1 MASLKRKAKKMKKA
15 VSDGTQPLPDAK
27 KQRKSKREG
36 PKKIQ
41 KRQESKSLNRGKK
54 KNMNRK
60 KRKRKKKK
68 LSLQGSIIH
77 QKPDSKDRSNRT
89 WSDDTEEEERGNLR
103 GRKREKMLKGNVG
116 ASLEELP
123 ERDRGAPERK
133 KKRAG
138 KSRNSKRSFSE
149 RKQKTNSRAPSATS
163 AESKPKAKLKMNAN
177 SKLSKKEKRRNKNK
191 SRHSKKSKISKTN
204 VSDSNNSISKNST
217 TSKHQIKDNDRSRDQ
232 SDSYEISLQN
242 ILSTSRSLQKQTN
255 SLRGQSLE
263 LSRGVSVVQE
273 VNISQEM
280 DIVNTLQSQQ
290 HGSGKSSYRDLNNWT
305 RKNEYVSILDNET
318 QRQKMRMGLDIEL
331 HLPKS
336 KISKIKKSS
345 ENKSES
351 VVKDDSQEKSNM
363 KESQRTGVLKKR
375 KSRSRSNSQRNRK
388 KKKKEKQ
395 NPNQQESVNR
405 LFGILKDQENKIL
418 EENGSEEKQGEIL
431 LEKSQSKSFQ
441 SLEEGV
447 KDSQER
453 GNNLLE
459 IVVEEEVKEKIKDYG
474 WIFYPETE
482 CADIRYLSGDFSIFV
497 YP

>member
-1 MASLKRKAKKMKKA
+1 
-15 VSDGTQPLPDAK
+15 
-27 KQRKSKREG
+27 
-36 PKKIQ
+36 
-41 KRQESKSLNRGKK
+41 
-54 KNMNRK
+54 
-60 KRKRKKKK
+60 
-68 LSLQGSIIH
+68 
-77 QKPDSKDRSNRT
+77 
-89 WSDDTEEEERGNLR
+89 
-103 GRKREKMLKGNVG
+103 MLKGNVG

-163 AESKPKAKLKMNAN
+163 AESKPKAKLKMNAS
-177 SKLSKKEKRRNKNK
+177 SKLSKKEKRRNKTK

-255 SLRGQSLE
+255 ALRGQSLE

-318 QRQKMRMGLDIEL
+318 QRQNMRMGLDIEL

-345 ENKSES
+345 ENKSDS

-388 KKKKEKQ
+388 K
-395 NPNQQESVNR
+395 SVNR